1 MSKKFL
7 ITILIIIVILISLVY
22 WYFNYF
28 SKSLPPET
36 AEEKVKQK
44 EKSFQTIELE
54 KPPFIKD

>member
-1 MSKKFL
+1 MTKKFWF
-7 ITILIIIVILISLVY
+7 IIIIVAILIFIFY

-28 SKSLPPET
+28 SLKISPPESS
-36 AEEKVKQK
+36 EKKIESE

>member
-1 MSKKFL
+1 MNKKFWL
-7 ITILIIIVILISLVY
+7 IILILIVILTSVLY

-36 AEEKVKQK
+36 AEEKMEPK